1 MVNFTVILLLCLFD
15 FFLYVLSL
23 YGNLQYIYTVVLFAA
38 GLICGTGV
46 LTVWNVIR
54 HVDSA
59 AVFVAVGILIVQ
71 TIVSY
76 KSISLLLWKYRS
88 YDTCNQRH

>member
-23 YGNLQYIYTVVLFAA
+23 YGNSQYIYTVVLFAT
-38 GLICGTGV
+38 GLICGTGF
-46 LTVWNVIR
+46 LAVWNVIR
-54 HVDSA
+54 HADSV

-76 KSISLLLWKYRS
+76 KSIGLLLRKAR
-88 YDTCNQRH
+88 